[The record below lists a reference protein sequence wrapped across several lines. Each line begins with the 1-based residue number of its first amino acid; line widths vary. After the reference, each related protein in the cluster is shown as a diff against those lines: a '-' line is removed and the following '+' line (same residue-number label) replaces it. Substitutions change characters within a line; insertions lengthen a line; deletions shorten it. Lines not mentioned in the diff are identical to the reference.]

1 MPADP
6 VQAGRKG
13 GQSKS
18 PAKLAAARRNGF
30 QKRSTPHSIAERCL
44 PRPAVLVPVQP
55 EANQQEQK

>member
-30 QKRSTPHSIAERCL
+30 QKRSAPHSIAARCL
-44 PRPAVLVPVQP
+44 PRPAVLVQAQP
-55 EANQQEQK
+55 KEGN

>member
-6 VQAGRKG
+6 ISAGRKG

-30 QKRSTPHSIAERCL
+30 QK
-44 PRPAVLVPVQP
+44 PAPAPAPVEMMGKPPACVLISDKPK
-55 EANQQEQK
+55 EGK